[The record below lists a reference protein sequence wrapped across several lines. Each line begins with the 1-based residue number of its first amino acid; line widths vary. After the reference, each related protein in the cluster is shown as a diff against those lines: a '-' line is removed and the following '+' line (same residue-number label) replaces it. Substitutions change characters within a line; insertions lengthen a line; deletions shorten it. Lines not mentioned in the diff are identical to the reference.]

1 MPSTDPM
8 TSIIAIDSVPPS
20 TISLYTASSPRN
32 AQLSQLDLVIV
43 NVALGIVCMTILV
56 SDVAV
61 DVVNEIIFNAEFDVD

>member
-1 MPSTDPM
+1 MLS
-8 TSIIAIDSVPPS
+8 
-20 TISLYTASSPRN
+20 TASSPRN

-43 NVALGIVCMTILV
+43 NVAMGIVSMTILV